1 MSVVHDRSLAG
12 RITDVLIW
20 VVLLFSTILVG
31 MPILYVIQASFSD
44 STDIIP
50 KNWTLVA
57 YRYIMQSPAIWR
69 SLGVSVYI
77 TVVGTLISIALS
89 TLMAY
94 SLSHKALP
102 GRRFY
107 LALVVFTML
116 FNGGIIPTYFVVRS
130 TGLLNSL
137 WALMIPNAINAFNM
151 IVLRNFFQNIPE
163 SLRESAKIDGCPE
176 PVILWKIIVP
186 LSLPALAAFALF
198 YAVEKWNIYFN
209 ALLYLSDSRKWPVQV
224 LLRQIIYA
232 QVGLLGEARGGS
244 DDAAALT
251 ALAVRSAV
259 IVVATVPIVLVYP
272 FLQRHFVKGLLVGSV
287 KG

>member
-1 MSVVHDRSLAG
+1 MSVVHDRSLGTRVA
-12 RITDVLIW
+12 DVLIW
-20 VVLLFSTILVG
+20 TVLVVSTIIVG
-31 MPILYVIQASFSD
+31 LPILYVIQASFSD

-50 KNWTLVA
+50 RNWSLVA

-77 TVVGTLISIALS
+77 TVVGTIISLALS

-94 SLSHKALP
+94 SLSHRALP

-107 LALVVFTML
+107 LAFVVFTLL
-116 FNGGIIPTYFVVRS
+116 FNGGIIPTYFVVRA
-130 TGLLNSL
+130 TGLMNSL
-137 WALMIPNAINAFNM
+137 WAIMIPNAINAFNM

-176 PVILWKIIVP
+176 PTILWKIIAP
-186 LSLPALAAFALF
+186 LSLPALAAFGLF
-198 YAVEKWNIYFN
+198 YAVEKWNIYFQ

-232 QVGLLGEARGGS
+232 QVGLLGEARGS

-251 ALAVRSAV
+251 ALGVRSAV
-259 IVVATVPIVLVYP
+259 IVVSTVPIVMVYP
-272 FLQRHFVKGLLVGSV
+272 FLQRHFVKGLLVGSI

>member
-1 MSVVHDRSLAG
+1 MSAVHDRSLVSRLADSV
-12 RITDVLIW
+12 IWALLI
-20 VVLLFSTILVG
+20 LSTILIG
-31 MPILYVIQASFSD
+31 LPILYVLQASFSD
-44 STDIIP
+44 SSAIIP
-50 KNWTLVA
+50 RNWSLTA
-57 YRYIMQSPAIWR
+57 YRYIMQSQAIWR

-77 TVVGTLISIALS
+77 TVLGTLISLALS

-94 SLSHKALP
+94 SLSHRALP
-102 GRRFY
+102 GRRFF
-107 LALVVFTML
+107 LAVVVFTML
-116 FNGGIIPTYFVVRS
+116 FNGGIIPTYFVVRA
-130 TGLLNSL
+130 TGLMNTL
-137 WALMIPNAINAFNM
+137 WAIMIPNAINAFNL
-151 IVLRNFFQNIPE
+151 IVLRNFFQSIPE

-176 PVILWKIIVP
+176 PVILWKIIAP

-232 QVGLLGEARGGS
+232 QVGLLGEARTGG

-251 ALAVRSAV
+251 ALSVRSAV
-259 IVVATVPIVLVYP
+259 IVVSTVPIVLVYP
-272 FLQRHFVKGLLVGSV
+272 FLQRHFVKGLLVGSI